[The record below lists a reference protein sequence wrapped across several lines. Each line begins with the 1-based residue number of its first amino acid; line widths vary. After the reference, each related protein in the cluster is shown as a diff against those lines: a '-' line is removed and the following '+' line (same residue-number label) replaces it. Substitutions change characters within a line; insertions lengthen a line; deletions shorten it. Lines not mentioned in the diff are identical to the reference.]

1 MTNYNTIIIGAGQ
14 AGLSASYYL
23 NKQRKK
29 YVLLEAASEIGASWA
44 NRYDSLALFTS
55 ARYNNL
61 PGLAFPGDKDSF
73 PTKNEVAEYLN
84 KYVKTF
90 NIPILLNN
98 RVTHLSKNATD
109 FIVTTTKGTFLA
121 KNVIVC
127 TGPFQIPFVPIF
139 SEQLNNNI
147 LQLHSNA
154 YKNHTQLRS
163 GDTLVVGGG
172 NSGVQ
177 IVEELINHGMKVFFS
192 FSGEL
197 KEIPNNMIMQRLIF
211 GSGITSA
218 SINSLIGKWLKQRKE
233 PIMGTDLKKLFN
245 APNLTVV
252 GKALSATDQEII
264 CEKSTINTVQNI
276 IWATGYKPDFR
287 WISLDV
293 LDSVGYPLQER
304 GLTKIKGLFFLGLA
318 WMYSR
323 NSGLLGGVGKDA
335 QYVTNNLT
343 E

>member
-1 MTNYNTIIIGAGQ
+1 MTNYNTVIIGAGQ
-14 AGLSASYYL
+14 AGLSAAYYL

-29 YVLLEAASEIGASWA
+29 YVVLEAAGEIGASWA
-44 NRYDSLALFTS
+44 NRYDSLSLFTS

-61 PGLAFPGDKDSF
+61 PGAAFPGDKDRF
-73 PTKNEVAEYLN
+73 PTKNEVVDYLN
-84 KYVKTF
+84 KYVATF
-90 NIPILLNN
+90 NIQVLLNN
-98 RVTHLSKNATD
+98 RVTHLSKSDTD
-109 FIVTTTKGTFLA
+109 FMVITTTGSFYA

-127 TGPFQIPFVPIF
+127 TGPFQIPFVPTF
-139 SEQLNNNI
+139 SQHLNSNI

-154 YKNHTQLRS
+154 YKKPAQLRS

-177 IVEELINHGMKVFFS
+177 IVEELINHGVKVFFS

-197 KEIPNNMIMQRLIF
+197 KGVPNNILMQRLIF

-233 PIMGTDLKKLFN
+233 PIMGTNLKKLFN

-276 IWATGYKPDFR
+276 IWATGFKPDFG
-287 WISLDV
+287 WIALDV
-293 LDSVGYPLQER
+293 LDATGFPLQER

-335 QYVTNNLT
+335 KYVTNNLA